1 MLQGMTVIGVTVTD
15 QYALNVLRVKT
26 REGNADVVWSIA
38 PLTAVIIYK
47 SPERP
52 TLFAWIVLRGTS
64 LHLGIEIQR
73 AEKGSVPFFTPS
85 HSLTLSLDMKR
96 GHKSR
101 HEKLKQIQQCKDN
114 A

>member
-26 REGNADVVWSIA
+26 REGNVTDVVWSIA

-52 TLFAWIVLRGTS
+52 TLFAWIVLRGNEFALRHRVCKGKCATLYSS
-64 LHLGIEIQR
+64 L
-73 AEKGSVPFFTPS
+73 S
-85 HSLTLSLDMKR
+85 LSLDMATLVM
-96 GHKSR
+96 GHQPQ
-101 HEKLKQIQQCKDN
+101 HEKLKHIQQ
-114 A
+114 